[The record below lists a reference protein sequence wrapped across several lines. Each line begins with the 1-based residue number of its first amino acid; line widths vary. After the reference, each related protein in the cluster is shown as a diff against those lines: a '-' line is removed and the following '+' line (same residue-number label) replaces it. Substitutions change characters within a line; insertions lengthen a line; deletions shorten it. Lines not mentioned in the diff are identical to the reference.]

1 MPPLVPWMTGADDYI
16 LRLLDRTDAAM
27 PPKAIALNLRREHGQ
42 AAPSRKHVSRRLRNE
57 LTTHGLVHQPF
68 EGEARGYY
76 AITELGERYFHDSDA
91 EPAEFV
97 AGLDDPTE

>member
-1 MPPLVPWMTGADDYI
+1 MPPLVPWMTRADDYI
-16 LRLLDRTDAAM
+16 LRLLERTEVAM

-42 AAPSRKHVSRRLRNE
+42 AAPSRKHVARRLRNE
-57 LTTHGLVHQPF
+57 LTEHGLVTQPF

-76 AITELGERYFHDSDA
+76 AITDLGRRYFHDSDA

-97 AGLDDPTE
+97 AGMDDTTE

>member
-16 LRLLDRTDAAM
+16 LRLLDRTDVAM

-57 LTTHGLVHQPF
+57 LAEHGLVHQPF
-68 EGEARGYY
+68 TDEARGYY
-76 AITELGERYFHDSDA
+76 AITDLGKRYFHDSDA

-97 AGLDDPTE
+97 ADMDASGE